1 MYIMQN
7 VQVSGWE
14 CILISV
20 VEFMTFCHIPSVEHC
35 RYVYE
40 CVQDI
45 CTCTLCK
52 NVQVFWFGEYSNL
65 YNSCCRVHD
74 LLLCL

>member
-20 VEFMTFCHIPSVEHC
+20 VEFMTLYHICLLSTAGMCMSVC
-35 RYVYE
+35 KIYVHVN
-40 CVQDI
+40 CAKCAGV
-45 CTCTLCK
+45 L
-52 NVQVFWFGEYSNL
+52 VWRVF
-65 YNSCCRVHD
+65 
-74 LLLCL
+74 